1 MGLAKVVYL
10 LLDEHKVSSEDFDGE
25 MVAVNFSTGKYYG
38 MKGCAHDIWRML
50 GTPVSVDE
58 ISSGICD
65 IYGTKRAEVQGVI
78 TEFIETLRTEDIL
91 LEISERPANGHVF
104 CPTSLLGQAYEAP
117 VLEIY
122 SDLQELI
129 MLDPVHE
136 ADPEQGWPLRRQAED
151 G

>member
-1 MGLAKVVYL
+1 MTYL

-38 MKGCAHDIWRML
+38 MKGCAHDVWRML
-50 GTPVSVDE
+50 TAPVSADE
-58 ISSGICD
+58 ITTGICD
-65 IYGTKRAEVQGVI
+65 IYGTEKSEVQDAIATFIDILRSEDVL
-78 TEFIETLRTEDIL
+78 IETG
-91 LEISERPANGHVF
+91 ERPANGQAGSS
-104 CPTSLLGQAYEAP
+104 TGLSGLAYEAP
-117 VLEIY
+117 ELEIY

-136 ADPEQGWPLRRQAED
+136 ADPEQGWPLRRLPED